1 MRISAT
7 GPVDSAV
14 DAPATDY
21 AGLAPGATVIV
32 RDEEWLVT
40 NVARATDGWMITVRG
55 RSEYVKDKPATFF
68 SRLDDIRVF
77 DPAAVT
83 VKADD
88 SPGYR
93 RTRLWLETIMRQTPV
108 PLHQDKLAV
117 ATRMLADPLD
127 YQLSAVRKAL
137 SADNIRPRV
146 LIADAVGLGKTLEM
160 GMILAELIRRG
171 RGDRILV
178 VTPRHVLEQFQQE
191 MWARFALPLVRLD
204 SVGIQRV
211 RQKLPASRN
220 PFTYFPRV
228 IVSMDTLKSP
238 KYRAQLEKVRWDA
251 VVIDEIHNA
260 TNVGTQNNELAR
272 VLAPTTEALILAS
285 ATPHNGDP
293 ESFKEILR
301 LLDPTS
307 VLPDGSVDK
316 SALER
321 LIIRRHRHSDEVAA
335 VVGHQWAERAE
346 PKNVIVDVYPE
357 EQAVVDEL
365 EKTWLHPE
373 PGQAVT
379 DDRLFPWTLIKAF
392 FSSPA
397 ALAESV
403 EGRLK
408 RIDAGDARQRQAL
421 ERLRDLNAKIT
432 AGDSGKY
439 RALHAY
445 LEEIGVGR
453 GSQTRAVIFSERVKT
468 LEWLQENLSKDLGLA
483 KGAVEIMHG
492 GMSDQ
497 EQMRLIDEFKRTDTP
512 LRILVTGD
520 VASEGVNLH
529 AQCHN
534 LIHYDIPWSLIRI
547 QQRNGR
553 IDRYGQL
560 HNPVIATLVMDPEG
574 ENFSSEVHV
583 LTRLMEREH
592 EAHKALGDVAS
603 LMGQHSVAREEDA
616 IREVL
621 RGNRPFDDVVKDPEE
636 IVAGGVTDI
645 DMWMEL
651 AASVEAETDSA
662 SSSGSSDYP
671 AAPEPAT
678 TSGSGVRDGGQTL
691 YKSEIEYLEA
701 ALEEAF
707 LGVPQDAPD
716 RGGVSYRRHGHGV
729 AELVP
734 TADLKARFD
743 LLPQDYLAYRR
754 VKDKVTLAVTPELGN
769 RSLKDAR
776 EGDSESTWPK
786 AHFLGPLH
794 PVSEWA
800 AERALPSMARRE
812 IPAVRGTVDSPTV
825 LLLGTLTNKRGQ
837 VISRALV
844 TVESFRPP
852 FPGAEP
858 MLQANAIP
866 DGVAWLESVGLGRDA
881 VNTGAVAMDEAEITA
896 LVRESVRAAHGAM
909 TPMLSASAETARRRI
924 GSWSERAERWAAMN
938 EGHSAG
944 QRALIRS
951 ERELAEER
959 ALAAAIEPDIE
970 RRLVRPLLVVLPMN
984 TPSATNGNE
993 PANPASPSPSA
1004 TAPKEN

>member
-1 MRISAT
+1 MTVCGVASVVSGSAHADDVADQVS
-7 GPVDSAV
+7 GDH
-14 DAPATDY
+14 

-40 NVARATDGWMITVRG
+40 NVARSTDGWMITARG
-55 RSEYVKDKPATFF
+55 QSEYVKDKPATFF
-68 SRLDDIRVF
+68 TRLDDIRVF

-93 RTRLWLETIMRQTPV
+93 RTRLWLETVMRQTPV
-108 PLHQDKLAV
+108 PLHQDRLAV
-117 ATRMLADPLD
+117 AKRMLADPLD

-191 MWARFALPLVRLD
+191 MWTRFAIPLVRLD
-204 SVGIQRV
+204 SIGIQRV

-228 IVSMDTLKSP
+228 IVSMDTIKSP

-293 ESFKEILR
+293 DSFKEILR

-307 VLPDGSVDK
+307 VLPDGSIDEL
-316 SALER
+316 ALNR

-335 VVGHQWAERAE
+335 VVGEKWAEREE

-357 EQAVVDEL
+357 EQAVADEL
-365 EKTWLHPE
+365 QRTWLHPE
-373 PGQAVT
+373 AGHEAT
-379 DDRLFPWTLIKAF
+379 SDRLFPWTLVKAF

-397 ALAESV
+397 ALGESI
-403 EGRLK
+403 EGRIK
-408 RIDAGDARQRQAL
+408 RLGDTDAKQTAAL
-421 ERLRDLNAKIT
+421 ERLRDLNEKVA
-432 AGDSGKY
+432 AEGSGKY
-439 RALHAY
+439 HTLVNY
-445 LEEIGVGR
+445 LNEIGVGR
-453 GSQTRAVIFSERVKT
+453 QSPTRAVVFSERVAT
-468 LEWLQENLSKDLGLA
+468 LEWLRENLAKDMKLP
-483 KGAVEIMHG
+483 KGAVEVMHG
-492 GMSDQ
+492 GLSDQ
-497 EQMRLIDEFKRTDTP
+497 EQMRLIDEFKREDTP

-529 AQCHN
+529 SKCHH

-553 IDRYGQL
+553 IDRYGQTQK
-560 HNPVIATLVMDPEG
+560 PQIATLVLDPDG
-574 ENFSSEVHV
+574 DNFASEVHV

-592 EAHKALGDVAS
+592 EAHQALGDVSS

-616 IREVL
+616 IRDVL
-621 RGNRPFDDVVKDPEE
+621 RGVREFEDVVKDPDEV
-636 IVAGGVTDI
+636 IAGGADDI
-645 DMWMEL
+645 DMWL
-651 AASVEAETDSA
+651 AVAAGAPSPSDATPSVASGATADA
-662 SSSGSSDYP
+662 HQSGP
-671 AAPEPAT
+671 GA
-678 TSGSGVRDGGQTL
+678 QTL
-691 YKSEIEYLEA
+691 YQSEIDYLEA
-701 ALEEAF
+701 ALNEAF
-707 LGVPQDAPD
+707 HDVAHAQASA
-716 RGGVSYRRHGHGV
+716 GGVSFRRHGHGV

-734 TADLKARFD
+734 TDDLKSRFD

-754 VKDKVTLAVTPELGN
+754 VNEKVTLATSLDVGD
-769 RSLKDAR
+769 RSLRDAR

-794 PVSEWA
+794 PVTQWA
-800 AERALPSMARRE
+800 AERALPSLARRE
-812 IPAVRGTVDSPTV
+812 IPAVRGNVDAPTV

-837 VISRALV
+837 VISRAMV
-844 TVESFRPP
+844 TVTAFQPP
-852 FPGAEP
+852 IEDMDPIVSAE
-858 MLQANAIP
+858 AIA

-881 VNTGAVAMDEAEITA
+881 VNTGAVAVDAEATNRLVTTA
-896 LVRESVRAAHGAM
+896 VSAAHGAM
-909 TPMLSASAETARRRI
+909 APMLSAAADIARDRI
-924 GSWSERAERWAAMN
+924 ESWGERVDRWEELRSGN
-938 EGHSAG
+938 EG
-944 QRALIRS
+944 QRAMFRS
-951 ERELAEER
+951 DEDIKEER
-959 ALAAAIEPDIE
+959 ALAAAIEPDVE
-970 RRLVRPLLVVLPMN
+970 RRLVRPILVVFPPDTPN
-984 TPSATNGNE
+984 APSA
-993 PANPASPSPSA
+993 PSSADSPSTNA
-1004 TAPKEN
+1004 VKEF